1 MHIRPEGSG
10 THKEQE
16 EEMSEQPR
24 KYREEKDEKEEKN
37 RNESWDEK
45 WRRDPVDA
53 AVWAFILIWVGLV
66 WLAVN
71 LGWLDQIV
79 ESGEAWA
86 VGFIGAGVIVLLGV
100 LLRLLVP
107 AYRRPLIGSVIFGVI
122 LLGIGLSQFVPDVA
136 IGAIL
141 LIGIGL
147 IILLGG
153 FFRKK

>member
-1 MHIRPEGSG
+1 
-10 THKEQE
+10 
-16 EEMSEQPR
+16 MSEQPR

-153 FFRKK
+153 IFRKK

>member
-1 MHIRPEGSG
+1 
-10 THKEQE
+10 
-16 EEMSEQPR
+16 MSEQKG
-24 KYREEKDEKEEKN
+24 KYRDEKDEKEEKN

-53 AVWAFILIWVGLV
+53 AVWAFILIWAGLV

-71 LGWLDQIV
+71 LGWLDEIV

-86 VGFIGAGVIVLLGV
+86 VGFIGAGVIVLAGV

-107 AYRRPLIGSVIFGVI
+107 AYRRPLTGSLIFGVI

-136 IGAIL
+136 IGAII
-141 LIGIGL
+141 LIGIGV

-153 FFRKK
+153 IFRKK

>member
-1 MHIRPEGSG
+1 
-10 THKEQE
+10 
-16 EEMSEQPR
+16 MSEQKG
-24 KYREEKDEKEEKN
+24 KYRDEKDEKEEKN

-71 LGWLDQIV
+71 LGWLDKIV
-79 ESGEAWA
+79 ESGDAWA
-86 VGFIGAGVIVLLGV
+86 VGFIGAGVIVLAGV

-107 AYRRPLIGSVIFGVI
+107 AYRRPLIGSLIFGVI

-141 LIGIGL
+141 LIGIGV

-153 FFRKK
+153 IFRKK